1 MLTHI
6 GRGMF
11 MGLDAHSKGRGMFIW
26 GSIMPCARVLSQ
38 VCTIPT
44 ILLERTYSF
53 SISTALLDHFTKV
66 HDNFTSL
73 HDISILRSNFK
84 NCSNLHLHDI
94 LPCSIEHILAR
105 DPTPASQA
113 IFPAPNLPIEKSP
126 NSMYSDFRTPIHNS
140 KNEVI

>member
-73 HDISILRSNFK
+73 HDIFTKLHDIVTSLHDIPILRSNFK
-84 NCSNLHLHDI
+84 NCSNLH
-94 LPCSIEHILAR
+94 
-105 DPTPASQA
+105 
-113 IFPAPNLPIEKSP
+113 
-126 NSMYSDFRTPIHNS
+126 
-140 KNEVI
+140 